1 MLALI
6 IGLAVAL
13 AGFAHVCR
21 RIELR
26 QQARM
31 VSMRWDEISARGRS
45 RTAAARGLI
54 AGRRLM
60 GRARD
65 PLLLMAL
72 CVAVASVALLPHG

>member
-31 VSMRWDEISARGRS
+31 VSMRWDEISARG
-45 RTAAARGLI
+45 LI